1 MFYILLSELQPI
13 ADFEDGKSNNR
24 DEPHDEEVN
33 PKTEVVVDK
42 WYRGVHRHHVGIGS
56 EGEEDS
62 RKYGEHLHGLVEFVR
77 KEGIVGIFECLDG
90 FFLTLKEVPETDIG
104 PDEVLIVDGKL
115 VRDMRMITL
124 DEGFDDSA
132 LGFEG
137 PAEIQ
142 DIALQDRDF
151 QHHFFL
157 LSRKHLHLDKV
168 ELFGDV
174 VKLGEARIE
183 ENFQDMVEEPSWT
196 TFEVE
201 ATLTLALFEE
211 VKETRELVDGVTMTG
226 DEVFLGEDDIEFTRI
241 GGSELGIKEG
251 NVDGKKQTTVVL
263 DDLGLIGRGDQLL
276 DGEGMDIEVLLEV
289 RDVIRTRVLEIK
301 PR

>member
-1 MFYILLSELQPI
+1 M
-13 ADFEDGKSNNR
+13 D
-24 DEPHDEEVN
+24 
-33 PKTEVVVDK
+33 PKTKVVVDK
-42 WYRGVHRHHVGIGS
+42 WYRGVHRHHVGIG
-56 EGEEDS
+56 GEREKDGRED
-62 RKYGEHLHGLVEFVR
+62 GEHLHGLIELVR
-77 KEGIVGIFECLDG
+77 EEGIVGIFECFDG
-90 FFLTLKEVPETDIG
+90 FFLTLKEVPEADVGT
-104 PDEVLIVDGKL
+104 DEVLIVDGEL

-124 DEGFDDSA
+124 DEGFDDST
-132 LGFEG
+132 LGLQG
-137 PAEIQ
+137 TAEIQ
-142 DIALQDRDF
+142 DITLEDRDF

-174 VKLGEARIE
+174 VKLGKTGIE
-183 ENFQDMVEEPSWT
+183 ENFENMVEEPSWT
-196 TFEVE
+196 TLEVE
-201 ATLTLALFEE
+201 ATLTLALFKE
-211 VKETRELVDGVTMTG
+211 VKETRELVDGVTMTS
-226 DEVFLGEDDIEFTRI
+226 DEVLLGEDDIEFTRI

-251 NVDGKKQTTVVL
+251 NVDGKKQTPVVL